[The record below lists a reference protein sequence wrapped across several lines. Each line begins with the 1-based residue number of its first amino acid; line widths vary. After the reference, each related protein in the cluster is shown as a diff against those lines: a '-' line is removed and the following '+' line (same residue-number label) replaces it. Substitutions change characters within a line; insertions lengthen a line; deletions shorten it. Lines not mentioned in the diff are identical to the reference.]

1 MVGSSP
7 LFCFMYVCAL
17 CIKVFV
23 FVYCVTVHVCSC
35 AADVYMVV
43 CVTMASDFIL
53 KLSHNGVLC
62 SPLTLVWIFATI
74 KLAV

>member
-1 MVGSSP
+1 M
-7 LFCFMYVCAL
+7 FAR
-17 CIKVFV
+17 
-23 FVYCVTVHVCSC
+23 

-43 CVTMASDFIL
+43 CVASDFIL